1 MLILLPSEAFN
12 RVNRDVQGLAQL
24 VIQSISDGEGV
35 ESLQNFYVHW
45 LVYPRNS
52 RFFTR
57 CCVCKALARDCKK
70 QKVKLKAIVFSKQT
84 QKIVSRIEQ

>member
-1 MLILLPSEAFN
+1 MVILLPSEAFN
-12 RVNRDVQGLAQL
+12 RVNRDVQELAQL

-45 LVYPRNS
+45 LVYPSNS

-57 CCVCKALARDCKK
+57 CVCKALAHDCKK

-84 QKIVSRIEQ
+84 QKMV